1 MRLLRPLR
9 DVPVALLWGGL
20 ATSAV
25 GDQIYAVAL
34 SWIAVAVFGAAAGYL
49 TALQAV
55 IVLLTALGSG
65 HWADRRASRS
75 VMIAADLSRAA
86 VLALVVIV
94 WLAAGHP
101 PAWGLVLAVLVLAAG
116 QALFRPALQATLPV
130 LITDRTLLPAANG
143 LLDSTDRI
151 ARLLGPGVVALLA
164 GFLPLAHFLTLDA
177 ATFVTSAAAITL
189 MGRLRPL
196 PSIAPLGGES
206 VGAAVARGF
215 RAMRRHALLGYVL
228 GSSCVINGAWYPVM
242 FLGLPLAIE
251 HLGVSGSGPGGGPL
265 GGAGGSPWGSPGAG
279 LTAYGLV
286 ISAYGWTNLLAT
298 LVVGNLTLPMR
309 PGLRMFSGSMVVGTG
324 ILLMAAVI
332 ALPVPAAARLP
343 CLMAASAFAG
353 IGGPMSD
360 ITIATLRQT
369 LLGSA
374 DMAAAMRAHMV
385 MTNLGLLVGMLLA
398 PEVIRWIG
406 VAGTICLCGAA
417 ILLTGMTGIVR
428 HGAARAAPA

>member
-9 DVPVALLWGGL
+9 DVPIALLWGGL

-25 GDQIYAVAL
+25 GDQLYAVAL

-49 TALQAV
+49 TALQAT

-75 VMIAADLSRAA
+75 VMIAADMSRAA
-86 VLALVVIV
+86 VLLLVVVV
-94 WLAAGHP
+94 WLTAGHP
-101 PAWGLVLAVLVLAAG
+101 PAWGLVLAVLVLAVG
-116 QALFRPALQATLPV
+116 QALFRPALQVMLPA
-130 LITDRTLLPAANG
+130 LITDRSLLPAANG

-151 ARLLGPGVVALLA
+151 ARLVGPGVVALLA

-177 ATFVTSAAAITL
+177 ATFAASAVAITL
-189 MGRLRPL
+189 IGRLRTL
-196 PSIAPLGGES
+196 PHATPGVGES
-206 VGAAVARGF
+206 VGAAVTRGF

-228 GSSCVINGAWYPVM
+228 GSTCVINGAWYPVM

-251 HLGVSGSGPGGGPL
+251 HLGVSGP
-265 GGAGGSPWGSPGAG
+265 GSPGNGAG
-279 LTAYGLV
+279 LSAYGLV

-309 PGLRMFSGSMVVGTG
+309 PGLRMFSGSMIVGTG
-324 ILLMAAVI
+324 ILLLAAVI
-332 ALPVPAAARLP
+332 ALPMPPAARLP
-343 CLMAASAFAG
+343 CLMAASGLAG

-369 LLGSA
+369 LLASA
-374 DMAAAMRAHMV
+374 DMAAAMRAYMV
-385 MTNLGLLVGMLLA
+385 MNNLGLLVGMLLA
-398 PEVIRWIG
+398 PGLFRGIG
-406 VAGTICLCGAA
+406 VAGTVCLCGAA
-417 ILLTGMTGIVR
+417 ILFTGMTGILR
-428 HGAARAAPA
+428 HGAARVAPA